1 MASGQLYMHTSLDLG
16 DIWKYIDLRGRLE
29 LSGVGERIVGIYSG
43 REDDGGQ
50 DVRNMNI

>member
-16 DIWKYIDLRGRLE
+16 DIWKYRFKRR
-29 LSGVGERIVGIYSG
+29 VRIIRSGIYSR

-50 DVRNMNI
+50 DVRNTDI